1 MKCQSKIDLSI
12 PKHRGGYEYILI
24 YGNIYEYELTP
35 TTYDPN
41 TYKPGKPS
49 YVVKCED
56 GKFRKYDTEHFIDI
70 QEVREQK
77 LKELGI

>member
-1 MKCQSKIDLSI
+1 MKCQSKIDVSI
-12 PKHRGGYEYILI
+12 PKNRGGSENILI
-24 YGNIYEYELTP
+24 YGNIYECELTP

-41 TYKPGKPS
+41 TYKPAKPS

-56 GKFRKYDTEHFIDI
+56 GKFRKYDAEHFRDI